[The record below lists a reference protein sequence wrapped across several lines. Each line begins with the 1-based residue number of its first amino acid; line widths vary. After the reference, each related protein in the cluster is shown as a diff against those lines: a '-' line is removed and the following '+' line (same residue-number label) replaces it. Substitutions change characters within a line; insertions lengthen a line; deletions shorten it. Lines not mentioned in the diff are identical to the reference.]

1 MAYAVYSCSI
11 LLIMGYVKSFLL
23 RSNKNSRRET
33 KAIFYKG
40 VVLLQYKF
48 IYGIFMTNMM
58 KKTK

>member
-1 MAYAVYSCSI
+1 
-11 LLIMGYVKSFLL
+11 MGYVKSFLL